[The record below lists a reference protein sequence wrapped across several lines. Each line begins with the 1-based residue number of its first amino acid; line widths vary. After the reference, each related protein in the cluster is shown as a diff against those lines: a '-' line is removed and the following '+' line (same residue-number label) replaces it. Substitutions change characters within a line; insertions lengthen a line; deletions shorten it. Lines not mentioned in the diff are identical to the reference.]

1 MFLGVVGEVRDYRFE
16 AEKRDKNITFHLVL
30 HENPLLA
37 NVELP
42 PDLKSLEYQNI
53 LCGAIRGA
61 FAVLGLS
68 GKVFVIKDG
77 LKFNNEPTIFRVEMK
92 KSADEEAK

>member
-1 MFLGVVGEVRDYRFE
+1 M
-16 AEKRDKNITFHLVL
+16 
-30 HENPLLA
+30 
-37 NVELP
+37 ELP
-42 PDLKSLEYQNI
+42 ADLKSLEYQNI

-61 FAVLGLS
+61 FSMIGLS

-92 KSADEEAK
+92 KSS